1 MVRPRTAT
9 TLLDLSGA
17 FKKNPNRAR
26 PDEPE
31 VDTNIDKTAPGHL
44 EELEKRCWDEL
55 VRQIPAGVLSSSDLT
70 SLEIVAKLL
79 AEWREDSRKMAT
91 ARIARMTNEMG
102 KFGLN
107 PSARAS
113 LIVDKPKKNPYLDD
127 E

>member
-1 MVRPRTAT
+1 MVRPRTPTAV
-9 TLLDLSGA
+9 LDLSGA
-17 FKKNPNRAR
+17 YKTHPERRRDK
-26 PDEPE
+26 EPE
-31 VDTNIDKTAPGHL
+31 VDTNIDKTAPDYL

-79 AEWREDSRKMAT
+79 AEWREDSRKMST

-127 E
+127 